1 MKQLLAEAARV
12 VDWWG
17 PCGEDGGHASG
28 AEREEHQP
36 NQPSKSPGSGAL
48 RGGITSK
55 TPCFSVHLIFLWRMN
70 CKSRKQSIGGSFQM
84 CKRPYCGQPQKAML
98 RVMAEHRWGRG
109 TWGST
114 DSSAAP
120 TGYV

>member
-17 PCGEDGGHASG
+17 PCGEDSGHASG

-48 RGGITSK
+48 RGDNIKNTLL
-55 TPCFSVHLIFLWRMN
+55 FS
-70 CKSRKQSIGGSFQM
+70 
-84 CKRPYCGQPQKAML
+84 
-98 RVMAEHRWGRG
+98 
-109 TWGST
+109 
-114 DSSAAP
+114 SSYFP
-120 TGYV
+120 LENEL